1 MTHTHTQQ
9 TYAIQERAVSAD
21 TKSGPGGKGW
31 RDDGVAYTL
40 EARQQVQ
47 AIAFVQK
54 TRDEVRLM
62 GGDGQ
67 IVGALSAQP
76 GMKQQCYIAEPRS
89 VALRGRDGGATAEL
103 GDEVMGTLRA
113 SGGGGDKP
121 HVLAFSCKDYGA
133 DATDNLAP
141 TMRAMGHSGSH
152 ANAGGQL
159 AVCVTGDITH
169 TLKAEGFDA
178 SEDGTGRGQPIV
190 TVRSDGTQPIYYQH
204 DYAHG
209 RIYGT
214 DGVSPA
220 VTCGNESGAKN
231 ILHDMAVR
239 RLMPV
244 ECERLMG
251 FPDGYTLI
259 PVGKKLAADGPRYK
273 QLGNSWAVPVVRWI
287 GERIDAQVKQLE
299 PKTVEHDPLILWL
312 LAP

>member
-1 MTHTHTQQ
+1 M
-9 TYAIQERAVSAD
+9 AD
-21 TKSGPGGKGW
+21 TNAGPGGKGW

-40 EARQQVQ
+40 EARHHVQ
-47 AIAFVQK
+47 AIAFVQN

-121 HVLAFSCKDYGA
+121 HVLVFSCKDYGA
-133 DATDNLAP
+133 DATSDLAP

-152 ANAGGQL
+152 ANAGGHM
-159 AVCVTGDITH
+159 AVCMTGDITH
-169 TLKAEGFDA
+169 TLRAEGFDE

-190 TVRSDGTQPIYYQH
+190 AMTLGLVDTTGHQGDRFVASGDVTQALSASSGNNGGGGGTCLL
-204 DYAHG
+204 
-209 RIYGT
+209 
-214 DGVSPA
+214 SP
-220 VTCGNESGAKN
+220 E
-231 ILHDMAVR
+231 MAVR

-273 QLGNSWAVPVVRWI
+273 QLGNSWAVPVVSWL
-287 GERIDAQVKQLE
+287 GQRINAHVKELE
-299 PKTVEHDPLILWL
+299 AKTIEHDPLIRWL
-312 LAP
+312 LIP

>member
-1 MTHTHTQQ
+1 M
-9 TYAIQERAVSAD
+9 SAD

-47 AIAFVQK
+47 AIA
-54 TRDEVRLM
+54 
-62 GGDGQ
+62 
-67 IVGALSAQP
+67 
-76 GMKQQCYIAEPRS
+76 

-190 TVRSDGTQPIYYQH
+190 AMPLNTQIVTRGGALGRGTGFGLGSSDDPSFTLQAGHSHGVFQQP
-204 DYAHG
+204 
-209 RIYGT
+209 
-214 DGVSPA
+214 
-220 VTCGNESGAKN
+220 E
-231 ILHDMAVR
+231 MAVR

-244 ECERLMG
+244 ECERLQG

-287 GERIDAQVKQLE
+287 GQRIDAQVKQLE
-299 PKTVEHDPLILWL
+299 AKTVEHDPMILWL